1 MLEEAISRTQTLQA
15 GVVKRGTSHAMFTSE
30 GSIAYLAGFW
40 GNLGIEFGC
49 PTILVVP
56 ADDQSIIITPLMES

>member
-30 GSIAYLAGFW
+30 GSIA
-40 GNLGIEFGC
+40 
-49 PTILVVP
+49 
-56 ADDQSIIITPLMES
+56 